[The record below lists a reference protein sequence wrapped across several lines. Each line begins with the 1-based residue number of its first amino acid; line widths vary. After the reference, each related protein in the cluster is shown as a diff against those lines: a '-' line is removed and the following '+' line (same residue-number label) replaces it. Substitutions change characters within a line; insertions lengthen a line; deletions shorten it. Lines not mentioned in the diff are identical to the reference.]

1 VEVAR
6 EDEGDGERCSGLA
19 RRSGSVSD
27 SLSEGC
33 SCRSFRDSLIVA
45 WSKCRRTDVSPR
57 LRNVGEAGVSDANAF
72 GLAPPSDS
80 QPLPV
85 VWVRREKG
93 GGDRIWLV

>member
-19 RRSGSVSD
+19 RRSGSGSD

-45 WSKCRRTDVSPR
+45 WSGCRRTAQIHNWCKLLDFAMSAKQ
-57 LRNVGEAGVSDANAF
+57 G
-72 GLAPPSDS
+72 S
-80 QPLPV
+80 QMRTL
-85 VWVRREKG
+85 WA
-93 GGDRIWLV
+93 